1 MGRRHVIFH
10 FTSYFTI
17 EAVKIM
23 FILSELK
30 SLVRLFPRGFNK
42 SLEDQVTDELN
53 RKLANKVLLNVGLCL
68 SLYDILEIGDSF
80 IFPGDGSSHT
90 RVRFRMLVFRPEIEE
105 VLVGKIKNCSK
116 EGVQVSLE
124 FFDDILIPSDSLQ
137 HPARYD
143 DSESVWI
150 WEYPLEDGEHHD
162 LFMDAGEQIRFK
174 IVSESFVD
182 SGPVKSKSGAET
194 EVKKDEVK
202 VSPFS
207 LTASI
212 NEPGLGLLKWWE
224 AS

>member
-1 MGRRHVIFH
+1 MGSRHVIFH
-10 FTSYFTI
+10 FTSYFSI

-23 FILSELK
+23 GFLSELK

-174 IVSESFVD
+174 VVSESFVD
-182 SGPVKSKSGAET
+182 VGPATAKNNVAGDT
-194 EVKKDEVK
+194 EVKDEQK
-202 VSPFS
+202 LP
-207 LTASI
+207 
-212 NEPGLGLLKWWE
+212 P
-224 AS
+224 

>member
-1 MGRRHVIFH
+1 M
-10 FTSYFTI
+10 
-17 EAVKIM
+17 
-23 FILSELK
+23 
-30 SLVRLFPRGFNK
+30 
-42 SLEDQVTDELN
+42 
-53 RKLANKVLLNVGLCL
+53 
-68 SLYDILEIGDSF
+68 
-80 IFPGDGSSHT
+80 
-90 RVRFRMLVFRPEIEE
+90 
-105 VLVGKIKNCSK
+105 GKIKNCSK

-194 EVKKDEVK
+194 DTKKVNITIICTFYVLSITSLSFQDEVK

>member
-1 MGRRHVIFH
+1 
-10 FTSYFTI
+10 
-17 EAVKIM
+17 
-23 FILSELK
+23 
-30 SLVRLFPRGFNK
+30 
-42 SLEDQVTDELN
+42 
-53 RKLANKVLLNVGLCL
+53 
-68 SLYDILEIGDSF
+68 
-80 IFPGDGSSHT
+80 
-90 RVRFRMLVFRPEIEE
+90 MLVFRPDIEE

-194 EVKKDEVK
+194 DAKKVDINIICTFYV
-202 VSPFS
+202 
-207 LTASI
+207 LSI
-212 NEPGLGLLKWWE
+212 KNLPRMKQKCLHLV
-224 AS
+224 

>member
-1 MGRRHVIFH
+1 
-10 FTSYFTI
+10 
-17 EAVKIM
+17 
-23 FILSELK
+23 
-30 SLVRLFPRGFNK
+30 
-42 SLEDQVTDELN
+42 VTDELN

-68 SLYDILEIGDSF
+68 SLYDLLEIGDSF

-90 RVRFRMLVFRPEIEE
+90 RVRFRMLVFRPDIEE

-174 IVSESFVD
+174 VVSESFVD
-182 SGPVKSKSGAET
+182 SGPAKSKSGAET
-194 EVKKDEVK
+194 DVKKDEAK

>member
-1 MGRRHVIFH
+1 
-10 FTSYFTI
+10 
-17 EAVKIM
+17 
-23 FILSELK
+23 
-30 SLVRLFPRGFNK
+30 
-42 SLEDQVTDELN
+42 
-53 RKLANKVLLNVGLCL
+53 
-68 SLYDILEIGDSF
+68 
-80 IFPGDGSSHT
+80 
-90 RVRFRMLVFRPEIEE
+90 MLVFRPDIEE

-174 IVSESFVD
+174 VVSESFVD
-182 SGPVKSKSGAET
+182 SGPAKSKSGAET
-194 EVKKDEVK
+194 DVKKVDILCSIVLTFFVLCNKVIFQDEAK